1 MKERCTISDGGNTMH
16 INPTQLKQVD
26 RQVRRLISCGNFYGT
41 KLKEAGVDGVSSG
54 RRLPRIAFFA

>member
-1 MKERCTISDGGNTMH
+1 MH

-41 KLKEAGVDGVSSG
+41 KLKEAGVDGVSSEEDFLA
-54 RRLPRIAFFA
+54 LPFSLVQNLF